1 MNSFKIV
8 DGHFVDWTSTPAYR
22 EYLAFRAMLYRE
34 GFVDPEYITDTN
46 FARQRQ
52 LLVTGKSG
60 IHLGSWDM
68 PNEWRELKQNI
79 PSSDWQPLEPWTT
92 SQGKHGLFQ
101 EPPADTMICMN
112 QSVKDPKPVMQFVDW
127 LISDGWF
134 TLLFGAE
141 GRNYRLVNGYPQV
154 IDAEINKTETIYLMN
169 FAILNQFQPST
180 EYFRVQAAQD
190 ALSQAYVPVRMK
202 ANEIQLKNKFE
213 RLPYT
218 PTSDTINRF
227 SMETSNQ
234 IKAIETNVIT
244 GQISV
249 DEGIRQIN
257 EYKKSFGWDAVNAEK
272 DAWYQ
277 KNKNSLR

>member
-68 PNEWRELKQNI
+68 PNEWRELKQNV
-79 PSSDWQPLEPWTT
+79 PNSDWQPLEPWTT

-101 EPPADTMICMN
+101 EPPAQAMICMN
-112 QSVKDPKPVMQFVDW
+112 QSVKDPKPVMQFADW

-134 TLLFGAE
+134 TLMFGTE
-141 GRNYRLVNGYPQV
+141 GRHYRLVNGYPQV
-154 IDAEINKTETIYLMN
+154 IDAEINKTETIYLVDY
-169 FAILNQFQPST
+169 ILHQFQPSK
-180 EYFRVQAAQD
+180 EFFRIQAAQD

-227 SMETSNQ
+227 SMETNSQ
-234 IKAIETNVIT
+234 ITAIETNVIT